1 MKKRFSA
8 LFLLLALGLYAA
20 QTPAVSPPEKSQTGQ
35 ASGTYKAF
43 FALAKSG
50 DLDAQALLG
59 EMYLDGIGVE
69 KDAQKAFFWLSK
81 AAKRNDPQAQYLLGS
96 MYENGIYVTAD
107 MQRAVKWYTES
118 AKQGDVMA
126 QYTLALIYKDGK
138 GEIAQDLNKAM
149 HWMKMVEKQKDKLVK
164 MAMR

>member
-8 LFLLLALGLYAA
+8 LLMLLTLSLYASH
-20 QTPAVSPPEKSQTGQ
+20 TPTTTNTSDTVTKG
-35 ASGTYKAF
+35 SGTYEAF
-43 FALAKSG
+43 FTLAKSG

-69 KDAQKAFFWLSK
+69 KDTQKAFFWLSK
-81 AAKRNDPQAQYLLGS
+81 AAKRNDPQAQYLLGA

-107 MQRAVKWYTES
+107 MDRAVKWYTEA

-126 QYTLALIYKDGK
+126 QYALALIYKDGK
-138 GEIAQDLNKAM
+138 GAIAKDLNKAM
-149 HWMKMVEKQKDKLVK
+149 HWMKMVEKQKDKLMKV
-164 MAMR
+164 AMQ